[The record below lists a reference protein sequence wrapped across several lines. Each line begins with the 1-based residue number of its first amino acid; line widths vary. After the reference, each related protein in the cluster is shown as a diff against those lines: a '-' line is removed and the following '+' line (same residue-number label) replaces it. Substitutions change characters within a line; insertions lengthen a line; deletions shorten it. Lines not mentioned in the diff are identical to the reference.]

1 MARSRHAEAEIS
13 TAADTVLR
21 EYEATE
27 PLDEESLPR
36 RAREVIEQEINA
48 DETRLGLE
56 YQADGRARI
65 RATQHVGIVTLPDG
79 PAIEIRPKVPQ
90 TDLLGLLQYARG
102 IQARTIEETTQ
113 ITAGRTFID
122 ALATLFEAELES
134 VLTRGLHKDY
144 RRVSESESH
153 LRGRLN
159 VQQQL
164 QRQGPKPTEFECTY
178 NELTVDTIV
187 NRAVLYATTL
197 LQQFVRDRGLNKTLQ
212 RHQQRLRRRVELVPV
227 RPVQLER
234 VELNRLTAYYED
246 LFRLTKLVIQ
256 SIFVDDLRAAD
267 RSSFALLVN
276 MNSVFEAVVERAVT
290 EVFADRR
297 GWTVAGQASSQ
308 KLVSDGPR
316 SITIRPDILVSD
328 SELGDRLVGDAK
340 WKLDDPESR
349 SREPSTSD
357 IYQLVA
363 YQVAHETPGVLF
375 YPEQGGRLE
384 SVYDVHQLE
393 PLTLVEIPVWGEDG
407 AKLETVIRDRV
418 AEQLPRL
425 SEPKKSGT
433 GDAYTDSRS

>member
-1 MARSRHAEAEIS
+1 MAHSIHAEAGIS

-27 PLDEESLPR
+27 ALDEEALSR
-36 RAREVIEQEINA
+36 QARDVIEQEINA
-48 DETRLGLE
+48 DDTRLGLE
-56 YQADGRARI
+56 YQPGGRVRI

-79 PAIEIRPKVPQ
+79 PTIEIRPKVSQ
-90 TDLLGLLQYARG
+90 TDLLGLLQYAQG

-144 RRVSESESH
+144 RRVSESEPH
-153 LRGRLN
+153 LRGRLD
-159 VQQQL
+159 VQRQL
-164 QRQGPKPTEFECTY
+164 QHQGPRPTKFECTY
-178 NELTVDTIV
+178 NELTVDTVV

-197 LQQFVRDRGLNKTLQ
+197 LQQFVRDRGLNKALR

-227 RPVQLER
+227 RPVELER

-246 LFRLTKLVIQ
+246 LFRLTKLVIH
-256 SIFVDDLRAAD
+256 SIFVDDLQAAD
-267 RSSFALLVN
+267 RNSFALLVN

-290 EVFADRR
+290 EVFADQR
-297 GWTVAGQASSQ
+297 GWTVTGQASSQ
-308 KLVSDGPR
+308 KLVSEGPR
-316 SITIRPDILVSD
+316 SITIRPDILVTD
-328 SELGDRLVGDAK
+328 ADGNDRIVGDAK
-340 WKLDDPESR
+340 WKLDDPDSR

-384 SVYDVHQLE
+384 SAYDVHTLE
-393 PLTLVEIPVWGEDG
+393 PLTLVEIPVRGGDG
-407 AKLETVIRDRV
+407 TSLQTEIQDRI
-418 AEQLPRL
+418 AAQLPIGGGKR
-425 SEPKKSGT
+425 
-433 GDAYTDSRS
+433 